1 MKVSLENMDYK
12 QLTHVCKSEKINYIG
27 IRAVELRRKIEKQ
40 TGKSEFDVPK
50 SEAPA
55 SKTVDVKKSTPKKV
69 KKEKP
74 EGKPIKFKTRSG
86 ETLSGSHIRD
96 YVWPKTKEKY
106 LVVIVAGKQRLVRK
120 TQVV

>member
-1 MKVSLENMDYK
+1 MKVQVNEMDYK
-12 QLTHVCKSEKINYIG
+12 QLVHVCKSEKINFIG
-27 IRAVELRRKIEKQ
+27 VRATELMKTISKK
-40 TGKSEFDVPK
+40 TGKTEFDVPK
-50 SEAPA
+50 SEPKAAKEIKPKK
-55 SKTVDVKKSTPKKV
+55 SEVKK

-74 EGKPIKFKTRSG
+74 EGKSIKFKTRSG
-86 ETLSGSHIRD
+86 QILSGSHIRD

>member
-1 MKVSLENMDYK
+1 MKVELTNMDYK
-12 QLTHVCKSEKINYIG
+12 QLLFVCKQEKINFIG
-27 IRAVELRRKIEKQ
+27 IRAVDLKKKIEKT
-40 TGKSEFDVPK
+40 TGKTEFDVPK
-50 SEAPA
+50 SEAAPA
-55 SKTVDVKKSTPKKV
+55 KEVKPKKEVKK

-86 ETLSGSHIRD
+86 QTLSGSHIRD